1 MSTVR
6 TNGVETYYE
15 SRGEGPVVVFLH
27 GAFSDHRVWAERT
40 RSLADEYR
48 VVVYDLRGH
57 GRTGGSDC
65 NAYSI
70 DTYVDDLRAL
80 VDARSL
86 DAPVVCG
93 LSMGGMVAQ
102 RYAATGGPLSGLV
115 SVAALSSRALSPG
128 EWVERRVAL
137 PGALALTSIVG
148 FDAVQPFVSW
158 LSNRGDDFDPG
169 DLDEKAR
176 IENAHADDYSG
187 VPPSEAA
194 KVRRA
199 LLSWGTLRTDYA
211 SIDVPALA
219 MCGGNETARMTAH
232 ARYLASEIPNARYRT
247 IPNAGHNAHVDNPEF
262 VRDALTDFLRETT

>member
-1 MSTVR
+1 MPTVR

-57 GRTGGSDC
+57 GRTGGSDRD
-65 NAYSI
+65 AYSI
-70 DTYVDDLRAL
+70 DTYADDLRAL
-80 VDARSL
+80 VDALSL

-102 RYAATGGPLSGLV
+102 RYAATSSRLSGVV
-115 SVAALSSRALSPG
+115 SIAALSSNALSPG
-128 EWVERRVAL
+128 EWVERRAAV
-137 PGALALTSIVG
+137 PGALVLASVLG
-148 FDAVQPFVSW
+148 FDAVEPFVSW

-176 IENAHADDYSG
+176 IETAHANDYPS
-187 VPPSEAA
+187 VPPREAA
-194 KVRRA
+194 KIRRA
-199 LLSWGTLRTDYA
+199 LLSWGTLDTDYA

-232 ARYLASEIPNARYRT
+232 ARYLASEIPDADYRE
-247 IPNAGHNAHVDNPEF
+247 IPDAGHNAHVDNPEF